1 MNGTPPVIK
10 ARQWRWIESCGRN
23 IVIRNIAGCKR
34 MCNPIINR
42 RLLWCFLENSG
53 CSSAASFTFKYA
65 EKDLCGCSAFK
76 DGRV

>member
-1 MNGTPPVIK
+1 
-10 ARQWRWIESCGRN
+10 
-23 IVIRNIAGCKR
+23 

-65 EKDLCGCSAFK
+65 EKDLRGCSAFK
-76 DGRV
+76 DGRVYPSIVTRNEPHTVEPNDTSLNGGLPLLERTPA